1 MKNSS
6 SHSRARAI
14 AALLCGL
21 LALQTGWMALRHGP
35 DPVMLALL
43 VAGIASAYLYL
54 RSTRGARDL
63 LAQLANITREVA
75 TGQVG
80 GRIVRI
86 GQSDQSDELGQV
98 CWHVNDML
106 DQLETCFREQRSAL
120 EQAAQRQFFRR
131 TQPVGVHGLFSDAL
145 ERTNQSLE
153 SMKNNARFE
162 QRNELLSELG
172 RLNSDSLLADL
183 QMSQK
188 DMKGIAES
196 TDVLEKLSGQ
206 SVTAAEESREQV
218 AYVVAALKSITAR
231 IAQTNAAIANLNNL
245 SGEVGNSVGVI
256 ADIADQTN
264 LLALNAAIE
273 AARAGEQGRGFAVV
287 ADEVRKLADKSKR
300 ASAEISSI
308 METLRRDAGGIL
320 SDAEAMN
327 QIARQSGEQVSGVE
341 QHVAKMEESA
351 RRALGQIALVHDVSL
366 TSLAKVDLLLYKQ
379 SGYSGVIAGAKTRE
393 AQAVRADAHSSPF
406 GLWYDGKAG
415 DPAYAN
421 LPAYRQVAEPQ
432 VEVHSRMHRAMDLAA
447 GDWESDPALRNAIM
461 AQFRAAETASKSV
474 FALLD
479 QMIDQRHAV

>member
-6 SHSRARAI
+6 SRSRAAI
-14 AALLCGL
+14 VLLCAL
-21 LALQTGWMALRHGP
+21 LALQTGWTTLRHGF
-35 DPVMLALL
+35 DPAMLALL
-43 VAGIASAYLYL
+43 FAGIVGALLA
-54 RSTRGARDL
+54 TRGSRGRQDL
-63 LAQLANITREVA
+63 LAQLATITREVA
-75 TGQVG
+75 DGQVG

-86 GQSDQSDELGQV
+86 HQNDELGQV

-120 EQAAQRQFFRR
+120 DQAAQRRFFRR
-131 TQPVGVHGLFSDAL
+131 TQPVGVHGLFSAAL

-153 SMKNNARFE
+153 SLRNNARLE
-162 QRNELLSELG
+162 QRNELLSDLG
-172 RLNSDSLLADL
+172 RLNSDSLLTDL
-183 QMSQK
+183 QMNQK

-196 TDVLEKLSGQ
+196 TDLLERLSGQ
-206 SVTAAEESREQV
+206 SVSAAEESREQV
-218 AYVVAALKSITAR
+218 AYVVTALKSIIER
-231 IAQTNAAIANLNNL
+231 IAQTNAAIANLNKL

-320 SDAEAMN
+320 GDAEAMN

-379 SGYSGVIAGAKTRE
+379 SGYSGVIAGAQTPE
-393 AQAVRADAHSSPF
+393 AAGAAPTTA
-406 GLWYDGKAG
+406 WYDGKAN
-415 DPAYAN
+415 DPAYAK
-421 LPAYRQVAEPQ
+421 LPAYRQMGEPQ
-432 VEVHSRMHRAMDLAA
+432 TEVHSRLHRAMDLAA
-447 GDWESDPALRNAIM
+447 GDWQADPALRKAIM
-461 AQFRAAETASKSV
+461 AQFQKAETASRSV
-474 FALLD
+474 FVLLD
-479 QMIDQRHAV
+479 QMIAQRHAG

>member
-6 SHSRARAI
+6 SRSRAAI
-14 AALLCGL
+14 VLLCAL
-21 LALQTGWMALRHGP
+21 LALQTGWTTLRHGF
-35 DPVMLALL
+35 DPAMLALL
-43 VAGIASAYLYL
+43 FAGIVGALLA
-54 RSTRGARDL
+54 TRGSRGRQDL
-63 LAQLANITREVA
+63 LAQLATITREVA
-75 TGQVG
+75 DGQVG

-86 GQSDQSDELGQV
+86 HQNDELGQV

-120 EQAAQRQFFRR
+120 DQAAQRRFFRR
-131 TQPVGVHGLFSDAL
+131 TQPVGVHGLFSAAL

-153 SMKNNARFE
+153 SLRNNARLE
-162 QRNELLSELG
+162 QRNELLSDLG
-172 RLNSDSLLADL
+172 RLNSDSLLTDL
-183 QMSQK
+183 QMNQK

-196 TDVLEKLSGQ
+196 TDLLERLSGQ
-206 SVTAAEESREQV
+206 SVSAAEESREQV
-218 AYVVAALKSITAR
+218 AYVVTALKSIIER
-231 IAQTNAAIANLNNL
+231 IAQTNAAIANLNKL

-320 SDAEAMN
+320 GDAEAMN

-379 SGYSGVIAGAKTRE
+379 SGYSGVIAGAQTPE
-393 AQAVRADAHSSPF
+393 AAGAHDSPF
-406 GLWYDGKAG
+406 GQWYDGKAN
-415 DPAYAN
+415 DPAYAK
-421 LPAYRQVAEPQ
+421 LPAYRQMGEPQ
-432 VEVHSRMHRAMDLAA
+432 TEVHSRLHRAMDLAA
-447 GDWESDPALRNAIM
+447 GDWQADPALRKAIM
-461 AQFRAAETASKSV
+461 EQFQKAETASRSV
-474 FALLD
+474 FVLLD
-479 QMIDQRHAV
+479 QMIAQRHAG

>member
-6 SHSRARAI
+6 SRSRAAI
-14 AALLCGL
+14 VLLCAL
-21 LALQTGWMALRHGP
+21 LALQTGWTTLRHGF
-35 DPVMLALL
+35 DPLMLALL
-43 VAGIASAYLYL
+43 FAGIVGALLAS
-54 RSTRGARDL
+54 RGSRGGQEL
-63 LAQLANITREVA
+63 LAQLATITREVA
-75 TGQVG
+75 DGQVG

-86 GQSDQSDELGQV
+86 HQNDELGQV

-120 EQAAQRQFFRR
+120 DQAAQRRFFRH
-131 TQPVGVHGLFSDAL
+131 TQPVGVHGLFSAAL
-145 ERTNQSLE
+145 EQTNQSLE
-153 SMKNNARFE
+153 SLRNNAHLE

-172 RLNSDSLLADL
+172 RLNSDSLLTDL
-183 QMSQK
+183 QMNQK

-196 TDVLEKLSGQ
+196 TDLLERLSGQ

-218 AYVVAALKSITAR
+218 AYVVTALKSIIER
-231 IAQTNAAIANLNNL
+231 IAQTNAAIANLNKL

-320 SDAEAMN
+320 GDAEAMN

-379 SGYSGVIAGAKTRE
+379 SGYSGVIAGAQTPK
-393 AQAVRADAHSSPF
+393 AADAHDSPF
-406 GLWYDGKAG
+406 GQWYDGKAN
-415 DPAYAN
+415 DPAYAK
-421 LPAYRQVAEPQ
+421 LPAYRQMAEPQ
-432 VEVHSRMHRAMDLAA
+432 TEVHSRLHRAMDLAA
-447 GDWESDPALRNAIM
+447 GDWEADPALRKAIM
-461 AQFRAAETASKSV
+461 EQFQKAETASRSV
-474 FALLD
+474 FVLLD
-479 QMIDQRHAV
+479 QMIAQRHAG

>member
-6 SHSRARAI
+6 SRSRAAI
-14 AALLCGL
+14 VLLCAL
-21 LALQTGWMALRHGP
+21 LALQTGWTTLRHGF
-35 DPVMLALL
+35 DPAMLALL
-43 VAGIASAYLYL
+43 FAGIVGALLA
-54 RSTRGARDL
+54 TRGSRGRQDL
-63 LAQLANITREVA
+63 LAQLATITREVA
-75 TGQVG
+75 DGQVG

-86 GQSDQSDELGQV
+86 HQNDELGQV

-120 EQAAQRQFFRR
+120 DQAAQRRFFRR
-131 TQPVGVHGLFSDAL
+131 TQPVGVHGLFSAAL

-153 SMKNNARFE
+153 SLRNNARLE

-172 RLNSDSLLADL
+172 RLNSDSLLTDL
-183 QMSQK
+183 QMNQK

-196 TDVLEKLSGQ
+196 TDLLERLSGQ
-206 SVTAAEESREQV
+206 SVSAAEESREQV
-218 AYVVAALKSITAR
+218 AYVVTALKSIIER
-231 IAQTNAAIANLNNL
+231 IAQTNAAIANLNKL

-320 SDAEAMN
+320 GDAEAMN

-379 SGYSGVIAGAKTRE
+379 SGYSGVIAGAQTPE
-393 AQAVRADAHSSPF
+393 AAGAAPTTA
-406 GLWYDGKAG
+406 WYDGKAN
-415 DPAYAN
+415 DPAYAK
-421 LPAYRQVAEPQ
+421 LPAYRQMGEPQ
-432 VEVHSRMHRAMDLAA
+432 TEVHSRLHRAMDLAA
-447 GDWESDPALRNAIM
+447 GDWEADPALRKAIM
-461 AQFRAAETASKSV
+461 EQFQKAETASRSV
-474 FALLD
+474 FVLLD
-479 QMIDQRHAV
+479 QMIAQRHAG

>member
-6 SHSRARAI
+6 SRSRAAI
-14 AALLCGL
+14 VLLCAL
-21 LALQTGWMALRHGP
+21 LALQTGWTTLRHGF
-35 DPVMLALL
+35 DPAMLALL
-43 VAGIASAYLYL
+43 FAGIVGALLA
-54 RSTRGARDL
+54 TRGSRGRQDL
-63 LAQLANITREVA
+63 LAQLATITREVA
-75 TGQVG
+75 DGQVG

-86 GQSDQSDELGQV
+86 HQNDELGQV

-120 EQAAQRQFFRR
+120 DQAAQRRFFRR
-131 TQPVGVHGLFSDAL
+131 TQPVGVHGLFSAAL

-153 SMKNNARFE
+153 SLRNNARLE
-162 QRNELLSELG
+162 QRNELLSDLG
-172 RLNSDSLLADL
+172 RLNSDSLLTDL
-183 QMSQK
+183 QMNQK

-196 TDVLEKLSGQ
+196 TDLLERLSGQ
-206 SVTAAEESREQV
+206 SVSAAEESREQV
-218 AYVVAALKSITAR
+218 AYVVTALKSIIER
-231 IAQTNAAIANLNNL
+231 IAQTNAAIANLNKL

-320 SDAEAMN
+320 GDAEAMN

-379 SGYSGVIAGAKTRE
+379 SGYSGVIAGAQTPE
-393 AQAVRADAHSSPF
+393 AAGAAPTTA
-406 GLWYDGKAG
+406 WYDGKAN
-415 DPAYAN
+415 DPAYAK
-421 LPAYRQVAEPQ
+421 LPAYRQMGEPQ
-432 VEVHSRMHRAMDLAA
+432 TEVHSRLHRAMDLAA
-447 GDWESDPALRNAIM
+447 GDWEADPALRKAIM
-461 AQFRAAETASKSV
+461 AQFQKAETASRSV
-474 FALLD
+474 FVLLD
-479 QMIDQRHAV
+479 QMIAQRHAG